1 MKKDA
6 HDKYRELSSQSA
18 VSRAL
23 HSIRT
28 RYSLATAFF
37 LLLSLLVF
45 YIGGRIVLVHMMRE
59 AERQV
64 EEIGYD
70 ISRLAYSQAE
80 AVARDC
86 RKSTADIARLV
97 ASGEHPSMVLSR
109 PEFGMIS
116 LVLEF
121 SGDGV
126 FKSGAAR
133 GIDGVVQISPA
144 DIAPY
149 AAHFSE
155 WLGPKRDERS
165 PAVGLVLLC
174 GRAHYVFRGQSDDAG
189 RTCIVAGAPF
199 SSSMFTSSVNDGFSG
214 RRSAMT
220 ARPRSESR
228 RCFPRQ

>member
-6 HDKYRELSSQSA
+6 HDKYKELSSQSA

-109 PEFGMIS
+109 PTPRTFPNGWGRSATNVRRPSALSCCAGGRTMC
-116 LVLEF
+116 
-121 SGDGV
+121 
-126 FKSGAAR
+126 SGASPTTR
-133 GIDGVVQISPA
+133 GGLASSPA
-144 DIAPY
+144 
-149 AAHFSE
+149 
-155 WLGPKRDERS
+155 
-165 PAVGLVLLC
+165 
-174 GRAHYVFRGQSDDAG
+174 
-189 RTCIVAGAPF
+189 
-199 SSSMFTSSVNDGFSG
+199 
-214 RRSAMT
+214 RRSA
-220 ARPRSESR
+220 
-228 RCFPRQ
+228 RQCSLRASTTDSPALKSAS